1 MMWNRKDAKMYLREV
16 LEAIEWNHLEVDKKN
31 FDYSAYSYY
40 IKAHLLTEQPN
51 MYWLCQVTTVT
62 AADEVI
68 EVNADLTLKVDRKI
82 NDKVSYTIYI
92 DKDGGVDRIVQR

>member
-1 MMWNRKDAKMYLREV
+1 MWNRKDAKAYLIQV
-16 LEAIEWNHLEVDKKN
+16 LCAIEWDNLEIDKKN
-31 FDYSAYSYY
+31 FSYSAYSYY
-40 IKAHLLTEQPN
+40 VSAHLLTEQPN
-51 MYWLCQVTTVT
+51 MYWLCQVTTVK
-62 AADEVI
+62 AKDEIV

>member
-1 MMWNRKDAKMYLREV
+1 MWNRKDAKMYLRQV
-16 LEAIEWNHLEVDKKN
+16 LDAIEWENLEIDKKN
-31 FDYSAYSYY
+31 FNYSTYSYY
-40 IKAHLLTEQPN
+40 ISAHLLTEQPN

-62 AADEVI
+62 ASGEVI
-68 EVNADLTLKVDRKI
+68 EINADLTLKVDRKI